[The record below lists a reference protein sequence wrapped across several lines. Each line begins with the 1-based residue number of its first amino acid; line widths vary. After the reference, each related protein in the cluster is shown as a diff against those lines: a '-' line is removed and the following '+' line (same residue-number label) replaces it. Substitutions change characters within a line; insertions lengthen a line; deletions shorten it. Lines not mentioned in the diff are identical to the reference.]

1 MRRKTKLGVLVFI
14 TVVFFIGCILS
25 MKKNYQNHELN
36 EYHSG
41 DSKFLTEDELIASKD
56 GKLQILNLN
65 TKEETPVNIES
76 NWIDCLL
83 NEKVIVYSNSKNQTG
98 ICQLDD
104 ENKVILNQIIFEDET
119 LHIDPS
125 IVKIEETYYLTSTKI
140 QGNVNNADLNQ
151 ENGLYTV
158 QLLRSKDLK
167 HWEYVTDIVSKDQN
181 LEDVELIDDFGILR
195 LIFEKESVDKKES
208 SICMMESQDNGL
220 TWNNEKELIPN
231 NADNEPASFYKQ
243 NDAYYLFYSSD
254 IENPGKSYTGASG
267 YVTKF
272 DDRFSQVET
281 KKLETKYTENLLLY
295 QVIMTDESLTLLYS
309 HDYLNRNDLCVEN
322 IKRED

>member
-125 IVKIEETYYLTSTKI
+125 IVKIEETYY
-140 QGNVNNADLNQ
+140 
-151 ENGLYTV
+151 
-158 QLLRSKDLK
+158 
-167 HWEYVTDIVSKDQN
+167 
-181 LEDVELIDDFGILR
+181 
-195 LIFEKESVDKKES
+195 
-208 SICMMESQDNGL
+208 
-220 TWNNEKELIPN
+220 
-231 NADNEPASFYKQ
+231 
-243 NDAYYLFYSSD
+243 
-254 IENPGKSYTGASG
+254 
-267 YVTKF
+267 
-272 DDRFSQVET
+272 
-281 KKLETKYTENLLLY
+281 
-295 QVIMTDESLTLLYS
+295 
-309 HDYLNRNDLCVEN
+309 
-322 IKRED
+322 